1 MDENISTLK
10 GIGLTM
16 YEAQAYVTLTSLIQ
30 ATADEV
36 SKSSGIPRS
45 KIYDV
50 LKKLSEKDFIEI
62 EDGRPLTYVVKS
74 PVEVLSHEK
83 EKIDSQIEDVI
94 VRLTNIYEN
103 GMSQVQAPIWR
114 IYGVEKII
122 NQELEIIQ
130 RAKNTINMRIGFLFE
145 GEGEA
150 LIKAFK
156 KRRNLKVNIL
166 ASPTCYINNEEINII
181 KMFKDQNINIQKA
194 IQFLGVEKAFPKRL
208 TDNLQCFRQVF
219 LRAFFSICVGQKVDI
234 VVMKHF
240 VNHIQTPNVLTER
253 KDGLDVG
260 FCRDVTF
267 PILIPSDTDI
277 RDSGSISDKLFHL
290 REFHLL
296 RTPPC
301 LRRGEKASSCF
312 QEMMERCRFRRT
324 LCCTEDLYS
333 AQIRL
338 QPGNQEFSLRQF
350 TPSIRVVILDPK
362 GRILVLH
369 IDGQRR
375 TVLSA
380 RYSQDMPNHTQ
391 FFILSASTFSKTQT
405 SMLLSPESNSRTFFS
420 TSSAAPF

>member
-150 LIKAFK
+150 LNKENK

-194 IQFLGVEKAFPKRL
+194 DIPFVKVLISDSKEMMHTYTKFSQDKREVIPE
-208 TDNLQCFRQVF
+208 TAIGIWNKYEDVARNYDER
-219 LRAFFSICVGQKVDI
+219 
-234 VVMKHF
+234 F
-240 VNHIQTPNVLTER
+240 VNQLEKIKKR
-253 KDGLDVG
+253 KN
-260 FCRDVTF
+260 
-267 PILIPSDTDI
+267 
-277 RDSGSISDKLFHL
+277 K
-290 REFHLL
+290 
-296 RTPPC
+296 
-301 LRRGEKASSCF
+301 K
-312 QEMMERCRFRRT
+312 
-324 LCCTEDLYS
+324 
-333 AQIRL
+333 
-338 QPGNQEFSLRQF
+338 
-350 TPSIRVVILDPK
+350 
-362 GRILVLH
+362 
-369 IDGQRR
+369 
-375 TVLSA
+375 
-380 RYSQDMPNHTQ
+380 
-391 FFILSASTFSKTQT
+391 
-405 SMLLSPESNSRTFFS
+405 
-420 TSSAAPF
+420 